1 MEFEGESGEEPM
13 AGKFVGFENGA
24 GGMAVASDTVEKS
37 GHGLDDA
44 KTGKFLRPRRSGRH
58 E

>member
-1 MEFEGESGEEPM
+1 M
-13 AGKFVGFENGA
+13 AGKVVGFGNGA
-24 GGMAVASDTVEKS
+24 GGMAVASETVEKS

-44 KTGKFLRPRRSGRH
+44 KTGKFFRPRRSGRH